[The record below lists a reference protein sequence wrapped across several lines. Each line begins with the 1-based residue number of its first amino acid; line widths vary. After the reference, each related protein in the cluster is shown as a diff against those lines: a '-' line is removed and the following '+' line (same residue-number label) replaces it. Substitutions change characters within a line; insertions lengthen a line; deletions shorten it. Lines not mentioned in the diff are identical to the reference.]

1 MQERKIPKDLDCGM
15 GMIMEIIG
23 GKWKPCLIYNI
34 SQGHNRPGQLQKLN
48 PKASRRVLYQQ
59 LKELEDYGIIE
70 RIVYPVAPPKVEYFL
85 TGLGNSLLPVIN
97 AMDNWGTQ
105 YLDNPGITPV
115 LNSELHGTFVKE

>member
-34 SQGHNRPGQLQKLN
+34 WQGHHRPGQLQRLN

-85 TGLGNSLLPVIN
+85 TGLGKSLIPVIN
-97 AMDNWGTQ
+97 VMDNWGTQ
-105 YLDNPGITPV
+105 YLKDPAKEPV
-115 LNSELHGTFVKE
+115 LKMVV